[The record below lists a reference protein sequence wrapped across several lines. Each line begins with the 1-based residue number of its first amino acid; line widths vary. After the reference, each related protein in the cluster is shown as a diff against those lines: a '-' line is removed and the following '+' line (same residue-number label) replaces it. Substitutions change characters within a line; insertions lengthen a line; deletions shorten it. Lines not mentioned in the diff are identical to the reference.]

1 MERLREH
8 ENSSDHVK
16 NFLEWKMFEKKFKNG
31 GAIDDCLQNQI
42 K

>member
-8 ENSSDHVK
+8 ENSSNHVK
-16 NFLEWKMFEKKFKNG
+16 NFLEWKIFEKKLKMVELLMT
-31 GAIDDCLQNQI
+31 AYKI